1 MPWLGGFD
9 RVSQVTQTTG
19 QEGSMRGRRSGS
31 RVVICEGRVIC
42 TPPPLAPWSPANAGL
57 LLHVSLGRFIDGERK
72 ELMFSTSGIDQ
83 EVTQVAAGRWREM
96 LQVRLPGRV
105 SVTRVT
111 WSRSMGREG
120 SVAAGL
126 LWRTGSRRRLAV
138 VACAQD

>member
-1 MPWLGGFD
+1 MY
-9 RVSQVTQTTG
+9 
-19 QEGSMRGRRSGS
+19 
-31 RVVICEGRVIC
+31 
-42 TPPPLAPWSPANAGL
+42 PPPLAPWSPANAGL

-111 WSRSMGREG
+111 WSRSMEQEHGAGGFCCCR
-120 SVAAGL
+120 SVMADWLKTKACCCSLCTGL
-126 LWRTGSRRRLAV
+126 AKENAWFRSYKERS
-138 VACAQD
+138 